1 MYSSFIF
8 RRLHTTKGRLE
19 DKITTQRRRIID
31 HTHIV
36 QCVIFKVTAIPRL
49 TLTHWFLLM
58 DMQLLWEHS
67 QHLIMLYWC
76 SLFSAAVQQT
86 NAWFFFPPLLR
97 LLHSSSSFLSFF
109 TPCPL
114 RGWYLRLG
122 CWAFLAVYHSCS
134 CLIWW
139 IPDVRFNPVV
149 KAEGVIKRIYR
160 NEWKEDDPRGMKC
173 HVRRPNGEENIFS
186 KKLLS
191 KKFNTL

>member
-19 DKITTQRRRIID
+19 DKITTPRRRIID

-86 NAWFFFPPLLR
+86 NAWFFFPPLF
-97 LLHSSSSFLSFF
+97 SASF
-109 TPCPL
+109 
-114 RGWYLRLG
+114 
-122 CWAFLAVYHSCS
+122 
-134 CLIWW
+134 
-139 IPDVRFNPVV
+139 IP
-149 KAEGVIKRIYR
+149 
-160 NEWKEDDPRGMKC
+160 
-173 HVRRPNGEENIFS
+173 H
-186 KKLLS
+186 LLS
-191 KKFNTL
+191 SHFSPLVRYVDDICGSDAEHFSLFIIAAPVWYDEFQMFGLILWWKLRV